1 MLTNSSEVTTLLA
14 QWSDGDPEAL
24 DRLAPLVFNELRGL
38 ARAHFQGE
46 RIDHTLQPTALV
58 NEVFV
63 RLLGRRKVLW
73 HNRGQFFQCAIE
85 MMRRILVDH
94 ARRNRAA
101 KRGGDAVK
109 VPLEGLIIPDRMAGG
124 TDALALQEA
133 LDDLGRKD
141 PNCRRI
147 VELKYYFGM
156 THEEIG
162 AVVNLAPSTVKQ
174 KWAAAR
180 VRLYHRLKKT

>member
-24 DRLAPLVFNELRGL
+24 DRLAPLVFDELRGL
-38 ARAHFQGE
+38 ARGHFRGE
-46 RIDHTLQPTALV
+46 RADHTLQPTALV

-94 ARRNRAA
+94 ARRSRAA

-109 VPLEGLIIPDRMAGG
+109 VPLEGLSIPDRVAGA
-124 TDALALQEA
+124 DALALHEA
-133 LDDLGRKD
+133 LDDLGRED
-141 PNCRRI
+141 PACRQI

-156 THEEIG
+156 THQEIG
-162 AVVNLAPSTVKQ
+162 AVMNLAPSTVKQ

-180 VRLYHRLKKT
+180 VRLYRRMKKE